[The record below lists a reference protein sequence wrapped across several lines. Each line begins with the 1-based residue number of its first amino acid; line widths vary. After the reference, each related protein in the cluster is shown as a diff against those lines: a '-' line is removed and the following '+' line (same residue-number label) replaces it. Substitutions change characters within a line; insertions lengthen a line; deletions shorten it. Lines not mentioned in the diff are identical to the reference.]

1 MPADLIN
8 IAAAILP
15 IGIFYGATNAR
26 IKQLEAHI
34 NKLDHITERL
44 TRIEEKTDY
53 IIKTTNN
60 EKNH

>member
-1 MPADLIN
+1 MDIVTL
-8 IAAAILP
+8 AAAILP

-53 IIKTTNN
+53 IIKKQNN
-60 EKNH
+60 E